1 MLTHSDIKYRQVV
14 LLSPDE
20 LHHLCISQGNIV
32 IKNAENA
39 ILTKLSRQQVLA
51 IIIVGNCTLTS
62 VLIDH
67 CQKNSIALIVLN
79 YRLRPIL
86 FASHFSE
93 GNYLV
98 RKRQYSISSD
108 DELWFARQF
117 VNSKLAGHIV
127 LLKSIRK
134 KDDELKQAIATLSQY
149 QLQSLE
155 ISSLDGLMGIEGNG
169 AKLFFKYHFAHLKN
183 TTWQGRKPRLKL
195 DPVNVVLDMG
205 YTLLFN
211 YVECNLRLFGFDV
224 YKGMLH
230 QLWFKR
236 KSLVCDLVEPF
247 RCIIDKQVL
256 NSFNLGQF
264 KLDHFSQIKHQYQLD
279 SKHCSE
285 YNAIL
290 MQAIIRHKNEIYHYV
305 REFYR
310 IFMKYPN
317 MQDKPFPVFDLSA
330 QDDYGED
337 L

>member
-14 LLSPDE
+14 LLNPDE

-32 IKNAENA
+32 IKNEDND

-51 IIIVGNCTLTS
+51 ILIIGNCTLTS

-86 FASHFSE
+86 FVSHFSE

-98 RKRQYSISSD
+98 RKRQYLISSD
-108 DELWFARQF
+108 DELWFAQQF
-117 VNSKLAGHIV
+117 VHSKLAGHIA

-134 KDDELKQAIATLSQY
+134 KDDDLKQAIMTLNQY
-149 QLQSLE
+149 QKQSLGVNSIDE
-155 ISSLDGLMGIEGNG
+155 LMGIEGNG
-169 AKLFFKYHFAHLKN
+169 AKLFFKYHFSQLKSIS
-183 TTWQGRKPRLKL
+183 WQGRKPRLKL
-195 DPVNVVLDMG
+195 DPINVVLDIG

-264 KLDHFSQIKHQYQLD
+264 KLEHFSQIKHQYQLD
-279 SKHCSE
+279 SKHHSE

-290 MQAIIRHKNEIYHYV
+290 MQAIIQHKNEIYHYI

-310 IFMKYPN
+310 LFMKYPDV
-317 MQDKPFPVFDLSA
+317 QDKPFPVFDLFA
-330 QDDYGED
+330 RDEYGEG